1 MERSDINP
9 MPVYFDRYINQVDD
23 IELNDALQ
31 QSLAELDGMPLE
43 HWRAVGHQPIAEG
56 KWTVNDT
63 LQHLIDT
70 ERVFSY
76 RALAFARGEQE
87 RLTSF
92 DEAAYADVS
101 QANQRDVADLIAE
114 LKAVRQ
120 SFIHLVAS
128 FTDEMLQRSGHGF
141 KGEYSVLSIGFT
153 MPGHQRHHFKI
164 LAERYGR

>member
-1 MERSDINP
+1 MKRSDINP
-9 MPVYFDRYINQVDD
+9 LPVYFDRYINQIED
-23 IELNDALQ
+23 IELSDALQ
-31 QSLAELDGMPLE
+31 QSLAELDAVPLE
-43 HWRAVGHQPIAEG
+43 HWRAVGTRVVAEG
-56 KWTVNDT
+56 VWTVNDT

-92 DEAAYADVS
+92 DEAAYAAAS
-101 QANQRDVADLIAE
+101 NANQRDIADLIAE
-114 LKAVRQ
+114 LKAVRH
-120 SFIHLVAS
+120 SFIYLFAS
-128 FTDEMLQRSGHGF
+128 FTDEMLQRSGQGF

-153 MPGHQRHHFKI
+153 TLGHQRHHCKI

>member
-1 MERSDINP
+1 MKRSDINP
-9 MPVYFDRYINQVDD
+9 MPTYFDRYINQVDD
-23 IELNDALQ
+23 IELSEALQ
-31 QSLAELDGMPLE
+31 QSLVELDGAPLE
-43 HWRAVGHQPIAEG
+43 HWRAVGTKAVAPGQ
-56 KWTVNDT
+56 WTVNDT
-63 LQHLIDT
+63 LQHLVDT

-92 DEAAYADVS
+92 DEAAYAAS
-101 QANQRDVADLIAE
+101 AAANQRDIANLIGE

-120 SFIHLVAS
+120 AFIHLFAS
-128 FTDEMLQRSGHGF
+128 FTDEMLQRSGQGF